1 MPLSL
6 VAVAVAGGDVD
17 ADADAARLYLS
28 LSLVAVAVA
37 GADADAD
44 ADAEANVDSSAAD
57 SVEGA
62 LCRLGREWR
71 FCCPSSFGGDVECR
85 GASAMMDIVA
95 FCVEL
100 LCDRRFSSFFIFGI
114 FALAFGFGF
123 GGVIALDSSGEGMD
137 CD

>member
-37 GADADAD
+37 DADAD

-57 SVEGA
+57 SVEGV

-71 FCCPSSFGGDVECR
+71 FCCPSSFRGDVECR

-100 LCDRRFSSFFIFGI
+100 LCDRRFYCLFILCI